1 MKTRTARRLFLAVH
15 GLLALGIL
23 LFPLYRWIMEQVPI
37 GLSGC
42 FLHDRFLL
50 YCSVC
55 GGTRA
60 IEALLSLRLLD
71 ALGYNAYVTVAIL
84 AALVLDGIAWIRFFK
99 HERPLFRIHPAFW
112 IVMAALLVVYTIL
125 RNVLMIFCGI
135 DPMHD
140 LVRFWNAWR
149 G

>member
-1 MKTRTARRLFLAVH
+1 MKSRTARRLFLIAH
-15 GLLALGIL
+15 TILALGIL
-23 LFPLYRWIMEQVPI
+23 LFPLYRWIMEQLPI

-42 FLHDRFLL
+42 FLHDRFFL

-60 IEALLSLRLLD
+60 IEAMLSARPLE
-71 ALGYNAYVTVAIL
+71 ALGYNAYVTVAVL
-84 AALVLDGIAWIRFFK
+84 VALVLDVIAWIRFFK
-99 HERPLFRIHPAFW
+99 HERSLFRIHPAFW
-112 IVMAALLVVYTIL
+112 IVMAVLLIVYTIL

-135 DPMHD
+135 DPMND